1 MQQFFTYRTDFELSS
16 DVIDYQNAQA
26 YLDEFNM
33 TDILIE
39 DIQYHNKGFEDV
51 IVSVKYQLI
60 EPEYDDRTD
69 SGYIEVVTNKEL
81 TKEQKQYVSKWIKG
95 QNSDGIGECFE
106 QQNWSGKDY
115 FGYDSCSFD
124 WGTNDYELTLI
135 N

>member
-51 IVSVKYQLI
+51 IISVK
-60 EPEYDDRTD
+60 
-69 SGYIEVVTNKEL
+69 
-81 TKEQKQYVSKWIKG
+81 W
-95 QNSDGIGECFE
+95 
-106 QQNWSGKDY
+106 
-115 FGYDSCSFD
+115 
-124 WGTNDYELTLI
+124 
-135 N
+135 